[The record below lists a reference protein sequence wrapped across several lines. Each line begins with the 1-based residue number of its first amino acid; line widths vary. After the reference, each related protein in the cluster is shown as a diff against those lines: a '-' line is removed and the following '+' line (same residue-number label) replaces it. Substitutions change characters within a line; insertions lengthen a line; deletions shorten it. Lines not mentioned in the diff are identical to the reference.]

1 MSGAISRASMAEA
14 QERLDAVLP
23 SADLNTLGADLFAVL
38 HLIGREHGLRR
49 ALTDPSRSGED
60 KAQLIRILLEGKISE
75 PAIEL
80 VAHVVRLRWTRPS
93 ELTDAIERLAVAAEA
108 ARAEAEGKLDDLE
121 DELFRFSRIIE
132 REPQLRGALAGP
144 GIPAERKSGLV
155 ATLLEGKVTP
165 SALRLVTEVVID
177 PRGRSLERGLAEYG
191 RLVAER
197 RSRLVALVR
206 TAVVLSEEQRTR
218 LAAAL
223 SATYGHDVH
232 LNVELDPAVMGGL
245 SIQIRDEAIDGTI
258 AGRLDDARRR
268 LAS

>member
-1 MSGAISRASMAEA
+1 MAEA
-14 QERLDAVLP
+14 RERLEAVLP
-23 SADLNTLGADLFAVL
+23 TADLTTLGADLFAVL
-38 HLIGREHGLRR
+38 HLTDREHGLRR
-49 ALTDPSRSGED
+49 ALTDPSRSAQD

-93 ELTDAIERLAVAAEA
+93 ELSDAIERLAVAAEA
-108 ARAEAEGKLDDLE
+108 ARAEADGALDDLE
-121 DELFRFSRIIE
+121 DELFRFSRIVE
-132 REPQLRGALAGP
+132 REPQLRGALSAP
-144 GIPAERKSGLV
+144 GISADRKIDLV

-165 SALRLVTEVVID
+165 SALRLITEVVND
-177 PRGRSLERGLAEYG
+177 RRGRSLERGLAEYG

-206 TAVVLSEEQRTR
+206 TAVVLSEEQRAR
-218 LAAAL
+218 LTAAL

-232 LNVELDPAVMGGL
+232 LNIELDPAVMGGL
-245 SIQIRDEAIDGTI
+245 SILIGNEAIDGTI